1 MDNEEYDDDID
12 PDYEEFKKW
21 YEEKEMG
28 FHHAQMNDKEVAY
41 AAWCEGIKRGE
52 MKSAEWE
59 DTNNFAPK
67 ERTRRKAII
76 VRRSELRHLPVDDFW
91 EDMINEMEEDE

>member
-52 MKSAEWE
+52 MKSAE
-59 DTNNFAPK
+59 
-67 ERTRRKAII
+67 
-76 VRRSELRHLPVDDFW
+76 
-91 EDMINEMEEDE
+91 

>member
-59 DTNNFAPK
+59 DTASWKPK
-67 ERTRRKAII
+67 KSGSCKIRI
-76 VRRSELRHLPVDDFW
+76 VGKKKPWLPVDDFW